1 MKKSIIIFIIIATI
15 VITGIGIFAFW
26 NYQNTNN
33 KSSNYEVG
41 RTSAESNQSN
51 MNNSNE
57 LTLNQTSENNINEAS
72 QTDNNTISSNL
83 TPPPQDTAPKEEEIA
98 SFSTKI
104 VTKDAN
110 RQHNI
115 NLTCS
120 TLNDTI
126 VENGATFS
134 FCNTV
139 GQATSA
145 KGYKEADIFD
155 ANGKKKKGLG
165 GGNCQISSTL
175 YNAVLAVSYLPVI
188 ERHPHSNY
196 VPYIQKGKDAAVAYG
211 SYDFKFRNDSGSKIK
226 IQASA
231 TESEITTKLLKVY

>member
-1 MKKSIIIFIIIATI
+1 MIIH
-15 VITGIGIFAFW
+15 G
-26 NYQNTNN
+26 
-33 KSSNYEVG
+33 NYEASK
-41 RTSAESNQSN
+41 TSVESNQSN
-51 MNNSNE
+51 INNSNISNQTKDQS
-57 LTLNQTSENNINEAS
+57 TLNQSVENKTNEVS
-72 QTDNNTISSNL
+72 PTVEP
-83 TPPPQDTAPKEEEIA
+83 TPPPQDTTPKEEEIS

-120 TLNDTI
+120 SLNNTI
-126 VENGATFS
+126 VEPGNTFS

-175 YNAVLAVSYLPVI
+175 YNAVLAVSDLSVV

-211 SYDFKFRNDSGSKIK
+211 SYDFKFKNNSGSKIK

-231 TESEITTKLLKVY
+231 TENEITTKLLKVY